1 MCAYRAASARA
12 ACEDD
17 QNRADR
23 ALDVAV
29 AGEPLAAL
37 GDPTVLGGGAHE
49 PTPTPCWILDDLLG
63 GLSFEQTD
71 HLLDVGCGAGRV
83 LAYAAATQL
92 PCRVTGIELDGRLAA
107 RAASWTRGRD
117 GLEVIAGSALDI
129 PLGAY
134 THFYLFNPF
143 DQVLLVEFLDL
154 EVIAGSALDIPLGA
168 YTHFYLFNPFDQV
181 LLVEFLDRLEAQ
193 VRRSITLVHMS
204 DNGES
209 FAYLG
214 RAGWMREREGSFYEH
229 PAGGFPVFGYPQHY
243 SIWRYVPDANGA
255 SFAYLGRAGWMRER
269 EGSFY
274 EHPAGGFPVFGY
286 PQHYS
291 IWRYVPDANGAKG
304 APVV

>member
-37 GDPTVLGGGAHE
+37 GDPAVLGGGAHE
-49 PTPTPCWILDDLLG
+49 PTPTPYWILDDLLG

-83 LAYAAATQL
+83 LAYAAAIQL
-92 PCRVTGIELDGRLAA
+92 PCRVTGVELDGRLAA

-134 THFYLFNPF
+134 STHSTRSCSSSFSTGSRRRCAVPSRSCTCRITARALRIWAVRDGCESGRVRFMRIRLAVFRFSGTLSTTPF
-143 DQVLLVEFLDL
+143 GVTYQ
-154 EVIAGSALDIPLGA
+154 
-168 YTHFYLFNPFDQV
+168 
-181 LLVEFLDRLEAQ
+181 
-193 VRRSITLVHMS
+193 
-204 DNGES
+204 
-209 FAYLG
+209 
-214 RAGWMREREGSFYEH
+214 MRTG
-229 PAGGFPVFGYPQHY
+229 
-243 SIWRYVPDANGA
+243 
-255 SFAYLGRAGWMRER
+255 
-269 EGSFY
+269 
-274 EHPAGGFPVFGY
+274 
-286 PQHYS
+286 
-291 IWRYVPDANGAKG
+291 
-304 APVV
+304 

>member
-1 MCAYRAASARA
+1 MDDLSMCAYRAASARA

-17 QNRADR
+17 QSRADR

-49 PTPTPCWILDDLLG
+49 PTPTPYWILDDLLG
-63 GLSFEQTD
+63 GLSFERND

-83 LAYAAATQL
+83 LAYAVATQL
-92 PCRVTGIELDGRLAA
+92 PCRVTGVELDGRLAA

-117 GLEVIAGSALDI
+117 G
-129 PLGAY
+129 
-134 THFYLFNPF
+134 
-143 DQVLLVEFLDL
+143 L

-229 PAGGFPVFGYPQHY
+229 PAGGFP
-243 SIWRYVPDANGA
+243 I
-255 SFAYLGRAGWMRER
+255 
-269 EGSFY
+269 
-274 EHPAGGFPVFGY
+274 FGY

>member
-1 MCAYRAASARA
+1 MRAYRAASARA
-12 ACEDD
+12 ACEAD
-17 QNRADR
+17 QNGADR

-37 GDPTVLGGGAHE
+37 GDPTVLCGGAHE
-49 PTPTPCWILDDLLG
+49 PTPTPYWILDDLLG
-63 GLSFEQTD
+63 GLSFERTD

-92 PCRVTGIELDGRLAA
+92 PCRVTGVELDGRLAA

-143 DQVLLVEFLDL
+143 DQVLLVEFLD
-154 EVIAGSALDIPLGA
+154 
-168 YTHFYLFNPFDQV
+168 
-181 LLVEFLDRLEAQ
+181 RLEAQ
-193 VRRSITLVHMS
+193 GRRSITLVHMS

-229 PAGGFPVFGYPQHY
+229 PAGGFPVPSALLHLALRARCERGEGHACGITGGVVPVRLQRNDLTRSVRGTAAGRFRV
-243 SIWRYVPDANGA
+243 SIRLGDAA
-255 SFAYLGRAGWMRER
+255 RTSRVESRE
-269 EGSFY
+269 
-274 EHPAGGFPVFGY
+274 
-286 PQHYS
+286 
-291 IWRYVPDANGAKG
+291 
-304 APVV
+304 API

>member
-1 MCAYRAASARA
+1 MYNIVKVPNKVMRKLIYCYRKNMHGCHFGEHGMLEHRVVGSVFTWRKGPIRNGGRAGRLPRAKGCLTMDDLSMCAYRAASARA

-17 QNRADR
+17 QSRADR

-49 PTPTPCWILDDLLG
+49 PTPTPYWILDDLLG
-63 GLSFEQTD
+63 GLSFERTD

-92 PCRVTGIELDGRLAA
+92 PCRVTGVELDGRLAA

-117 GLEVIAGSALDI
+117 G
-129 PLGAY
+129 
-134 THFYLFNPF
+134 
-143 DQVLLVEFLDL
+143 L

-255 SFAYLGRAGWMRER
+255 
-269 EGSFY
+269 
-274 EHPAGGFPVFGY
+274 
-286 PQHYS
+286 
-291 IWRYVPDANGAKG
+291 KG